1 MSKHAL
7 KQTAFA
13 VGLTILYG
21 LTISQ
26 ANMFF

>member
-7 KQTAFA
+7 KQTALA
-13 VGLTILYG
+13 VSLTILYG